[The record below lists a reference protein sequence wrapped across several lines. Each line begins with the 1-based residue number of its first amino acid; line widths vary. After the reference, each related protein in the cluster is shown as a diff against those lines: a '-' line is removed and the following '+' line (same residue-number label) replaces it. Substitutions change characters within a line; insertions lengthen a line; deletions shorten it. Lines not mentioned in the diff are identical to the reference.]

1 MKLTLRQRNYRPFTV
16 LFKSKNSHVHH
27 LPEDTDL
34 AIDRIAQILDET
46 IPTQRP
52 EFFWDCESE
61 ALNALC
67 RGLRERR
74 ATSLYCGD
82 VCLTLE

>member
-1 MKLTLRQRNYRPFTV
+1 MKLTLRQKNYRPFTV
-16 LFKSKNSHVHH
+16 LFQTKNSHVHQ
-27 LPEDTDL
+27 LPEDTRL
-34 AIDRIAQILDET
+34 ACNRIAEILDET

-52 EFFWDCESE
+52 EYFWDGESE

-67 RGLRERR
+67 QGLRERR
-74 ATSLYCGD
+74 TTAFYCGD